1 MPSAFFV
8 VNNERQK
15 KYRAVRRDEEWFA
28 SDLCNTQAEK
38 GGGEKEREKK
48 GEKETK
54 QKSLLAVDR
63 PFCCSLSFHLEKCF
77 FNGDLWKRDREEKT
91 TPAEQKQ
98 SETSAY

>member
-1 MPSAFFV
+1 MFHHDGKYLDSLYRV
-8 VNNERQK
+8 LHNRQK
-15 KYRAVRRDEEWFA
+15 RKIQR
-28 SDLCNTQAEK
+28 
-38 GGGEKEREKK
+38 EREKK